1 MVKQPRKPIAVA
13 LTAITDMARVQSD
26 GSKFFRRTVRRFFEN
41 RKQGRLMS
49 TIIDT
54 IFNVGQKLFGLRNE
68 LARARQERK
77 QSVADFLASIA
88 QTIEDASALLKQDT
102 YPHGKCQEL
111 LSHSQHME
119 AAIGDL
125 IGESQA
131 RELGA
136 QLGEVYEVERL
147 YSELGSETD
156 PDRQRKLSVLDQAAG
171 QFRATAAFVRVSP

>member
-1 MVKQPRKPIAVA
+1 M
-13 LTAITDMARVQSD
+13 
-26 GSKFFRRTVRRFFEN
+26 G
-41 RKQGRLMS
+41 

-68 LARARQERK
+68 LAKARQSRK
-77 QSVADFLASIA
+77 QTVADFLATIA
-88 QTIEDASALLKQDT
+88 QTIEEASAQLNQGT

-125 IGESQA
+125 IGEAQAKDLGSQLA
-131 RELGA
+131 
-136 QLGEVYEVERL
+136 EVYEIERL
-147 YSELGSETD
+147 HAELSGDTD
-156 PDRQRKLSVLDQAAG
+156 SQRHRQLSVLDQAAG